1 MDAFLKALQ
10 AVLNAVN
17 EPTIKA
23 ALGFVTGMVWTRWP
37 NAQKKAIPFVNFIVS
52 AALGAAQVLL
62 TVATATGLH
71 TASFAAASEASTW
84 SKVLDAIVGTVVP
97 VVIATGVH
105 SGWKNT
111 LEWVSQG
118 YMLFKKK

>member
-1 MDAFLKALQ
+1 VDGFLKALQ

-62 TVATATGLH
+62 ALATATGLH
-71 TASFAAASEASTW
+71 TAVAAAEPSTW
-84 SKVLDAIVGTVVP
+84 AKVLDAIVGTVVP
-97 VVIATGVH
+97 VVVATGVH

-111 LEWVSQG
+111 LEWISQG